1 MMKTTIE
8 NNPAE
13 FIENVINSY
22 EKQIENIETV
32 FNTSEAVNDSSHH
45 LFENLNQSIT
55 DLTNERTDLNTRLR
69 DNMARNGSMRK
80 NDYDTLM
87 NEVFQALNKL
97 EDNAKKSFTSY
108 IDEQKAMVKLIRE
121 NILKLKSRQDKSQ
134 VDSIR
139 NFKSELEKILIAQQ
153 KGKDLVIE
161 NFIRFQNMHNRLTN
175 CLNQMLTANGSVSC
189 KEIKELKQSLLSE
202 IK

>member
-1 MMKTTIE
+1 MKTTIE

-22 EKQIENIETV
+22 EKQIDNIETV
-32 FNTSEAVNDSSHH
+32 FSTSEAVNDSSHH
-45 LFENLNQSIT
+45 LFENLNRSIT
-55 DLTNERTDLNTRLR
+55 DLTNERNNLNTRLR
-69 DNMARNGSMRK
+69 ENMAKNGSLRK
-80 NDYDTLM
+80 NDYDIM
-87 NEVFQALNKL
+87 MGEVFQALDML
-97 EDNAKKSFTSY
+97 EAEAKKSFTSY
-108 IDEQKAMVKLIRE
+108 IDEQKAMVKIIRD
-121 NILKLKSRQDKSQ
+121 NILKLKTNQNQSQ

-139 NFKSELEKILIAQQ
+139 NFKNELEKIVIAQQ

-175 CLNQMLTANGSVSC
+175 CLNQMLMKNASVNC
-189 KEIKELKQSLLSE
+189 KEIKDLKQTFLSE

>member
-1 MMKTTIE
+1 MKTTIE

-97 EDNAKKSFTSY
+97 EDNAKKSFTYY

-153 KGKDLVIE
+153 KGKLMVIE
-161 NFIRFQNMHNRLTN
+161 NFIRFQNMHNRLIKT
-175 CLNQMLTANGSVSC
+175 LKQMLMKNTLVNC
-189 KEIKELKQSLLSE
+189 KEIKELKQSFLSE
-202 IK
+202 I